1 MGIRA
6 TIINGCIGLLFRVL
20 CRIQDSDLRR
30 LPLKGPAILITNH
43 TSNIE
48 GPLFY
53 VRLRPRATIAMAKI
67 ELWKFFATRMIMEAW
82 GAIPLR
88 RGRLDRKAL
97 AKCVRVLDDGNFLCI
112 APEGK
117 RSKDGTLLRGQP
129 GATWFAADKGIL
141 IYPMVQWGCLDIFHE
156 LSHLRRPRVTIK
168 VGRPFLVRTPVGS
181 HVHGDELQ
189 AMADEMMYEM
199 AELLPQRYRGYYSDT
214 SKKTTKYLEFVSKDN
229 PDGKSPR
236 GDVE

>member
-6 TIINGCIGLLFRVL
+6 TLINNTLGLVFRLLV
-20 CRIQDSDLRR
+20 RIEDRDLRR

-53 VRLRPRATIAMAKI
+53 VRLRPRATIAMAKT

-82 GAIPLR
+82 EAIPLR

-97 AKCVRVLDDGNFLCI
+97 GRCVRVLESKKFLCI

-129 GATWFAADKGIL
+129 GATWFAADKNIP
-141 IYPMVQWGCLDIFHE
+141 IYPMVQWGCLDIFKE
-156 LSHLRRPRVTIK
+156 LSHFRRPKVVIK
-168 VGRPFLVRTPVGS
+168 VGPPFYVRTPRD
-181 HVHGDELQ
+181 HHAHGDELQ
-189 AMADEMMYEM
+189 AMADEMMYQM
-199 AELLPQRYRGYYSDT
+199 ADLLPQRYRGYYADT
-214 SKKTTKYLEFVSKDN
+214 SLKTTKYLEFDR
-229 PDGKSPR
+229 PAIQ
-236 GDVE
+236 

>member
-1 MGIRA
+1 MGFRA
-6 TIINGCIGLLFRVL
+6 TVINSTLGLVFRIL
-20 CRIQDSDLRR
+20 CRIEDRDLRK
-30 LPLKGPAILITNH
+30 LPQTGPAILITNH

-53 VRLRPRATIAMAKI
+53 VRLRPRVTIAMAKM
-67 ELWKFFATRMIMEAW
+67 ELWKFFVTRMIMEAW

-97 AKCVRVLDDGNFLCI
+97 AKCVRVLDQGQFLCI

-141 IYPMVQWGCLDIFHE
+141 IYPMVQWGCLDIFKQ
-156 LSHLRRPRVTIK
+156 LSHLRRPLVTIR
-168 VGRPFLVRTPVGS
+168 VGRPFLVRTPPGV

-189 AMADEMMYEM
+189 AMADEMMYQL
-199 AELLPQRYRGYYSDT
+199 AELLPPPYRGYYADT
-214 SKKTTKYLEFVSKDN
+214 SQKTTKYLEFV
-229 PDGKSPR
+229 
-236 GDVE
+236 